1 MMLML
6 SRAFFLDM
14 MQRNQEIGYYTENGD
29 NRITGIWTSSSL
41 RPSYHGDVVNE
52 IPVEKSTG
60 VKQSTIMPI

>member
-1 MMLML
+1 MLML

-14 MQRNQEIGYYTENGD
+14 MQRNPEIGYYTENGD